1 VVLATSSPAESA
13 TEPTTAAVSAV
24 NAPSLHVNTDSFDI
38 FLTEMYTFITDVGQH
53 ALAEQTGF
61 EQLVL

>member
-1 VVLATSSPAESA
+1 VVLATSSPAGNTA
-13 TEPTTAAVSAV
+13 EPATAAVSAV
-24 NAPSLHVNTDSFDI
+24 NAASPHVNTYSFDI
-38 FLTEMYTFITDVGQH
+38 YLTEMYTFITDVGQR